1 MTNGSTPT
9 TTNMTTDD
17 ARVPGGLRARL
28 ALALD
33 VDDIVAATRLA
44 RDLDEWFGVAK
55 IGLELFSAS
64 GPDSVLAIAD
74 QGYRVLLD
82 LKLHDIP
89 TTVGRASRVLGA
101 LGVSYLTM
109 HAAGGVPMLRA
120 GVDALA
126 EGAAS
131 AGLEPPVAVGVTV
144 LTSQPDAPVH
154 VLQERVGAAIE
165 ARCGGV
171 VCAATDLSVAR
182 EIGPALLTVVPGTR
196 MTDVPQDDQSRTGTP
211 ADALAA
217 GADVLVIGRTV
228 TAAADRAGAA
238 AALVASISSVA

>member
-1 MTNGSTPT
+1 
-9 TTNMTTDD
+9 MTTDD

-120 GVDALA
+120 GVDGLA

-131 AGLEPPVAVGVTV
+131 AGLEPPVALGVTV

-171 VCAATDLSVAR
+171 VCAATDLAVVR

-196 MTDVPQDDQSRTGTP
+196 MPDVAQDDQSRTGTP

-217 GADVLVIGRTV
+217 GADVLIIGRTV

-238 AALVASISSVA
+238 AALVASISSVS

>member
-1 MTNGSTPT
+1 MRADEAG
-9 TTNMTTDD
+9 
-17 ARVPGGLRARL
+17 AAGGLRARL

-33 VDDIVAATRLA
+33 VDDIVAAARLA
-44 RDLDEWFGVAK
+44 RDLSEWFGVAK
-55 IGLELFSAS
+55 IGLELFSAA

-109 HAAGGVPMLRA
+109 HAVGGVPMLRA
-120 GVDALA
+120 GVDGLA

-131 AGLEPPVAVGVTV
+131 AGLEPPIALGVTV
-144 LTSQPDAPVH
+144 LSSQPDAPAH
-154 VLQERVGAAIE
+154 VLHERVGAAIE

-171 VCAATDLSVAR
+171 VCAATDLSVVR
-182 EIGPALLTVVPGTR
+182 EIGPALVTVVPGTR
-196 MTDVPQDDQSRTGTP
+196 MPDAPLHDQGRTGTP

-228 TAAADRAGAA
+228 TAAADRAAA
-238 AALVASISSVA
+238 VAALVESISSVS

>member
-1 MTNGSTPT
+1 VTIGSTP
-9 TTNMTTDD
+9 MATDGM
-17 ARVPGGLRARL
+17 AEPHGLVDRLRDRL

-33 VDDIVAATRLA
+33 VDDIVEAARLA
-44 RDLDEWFGVAK
+44 RDLRRWFAVAK
-55 IGLELFSAS
+55 IGLELFSAA

-74 QGYRVLLD
+74 EGYRVLLD

-89 TTVGRASRVLGA
+89 TTVGRSSRVLGA

-120 GVDALA
+120 GVEGLA

-131 AGLEPPVAVGVTV
+131 AGLEPPIAVGVTV
-144 LTSQPDAPVH
+144 LTSQPEAPVH

-171 VCAATDLSVAR
+171 VCAATDLAVVK
-182 EIGPALLTVVPGTR
+182 ELGPALVTVVPGTR
-196 MTDVPQDDQSRTGTP
+196 LEGRPHHDQSRVATP
-211 ADALAA
+211 ADALQG
-217 GADVLVIGRTV
+217 GADLLVIGRAV
-228 TAAADRAGAA
+228 TAAADRARAA
-238 AALVASISSVA
+238 AALVESMNSVS

>member
-1 MTNGSTPT
+1 MRADEAG
-9 TTNMTTDD
+9 
-17 ARVPGGLRARL
+17 AAGGLRARL

-33 VDDIVAATRLA
+33 VDDIVAAARLA
-44 RDLDEWFGVAK
+44 RDLSEWFGVAK
-55 IGLELFSAS
+55 IGLELFSAA

-120 GVDALA
+120 GVDGLA

-131 AGLEPPVAVGVTV
+131 AGLEPPIALGVTV
-144 LTSQPDAPVH
+144 LSSQPDAPAH
-154 VLQERVGAAIE
+154 VLHERVGAAIE

-171 VCAATDLSVAR
+171 VCAATDLPVVR
-182 EIGPALLTVVPGTR
+182 EIGPALVTVVPGTR
-196 MTDVPQDDQSRTGTP
+196 MPDAPLHDQGRTGTP

-228 TAAADRAGAA
+228 TAAADRAAA
-238 AALVASISSVA
+238 VAALVESISSVS